1 MKRIAFLCL
10 FIFAYTAFVVLAGSY
25 EEFPVL
31 IARANGTSMYPT
43 IHDGDVVVILRGAE
57 FGVGDIVTFDRR
69 DRVVAHRVIGIYAH
83 GRVVETKGDNLDRP
97 DGYCWREDITG
108 KVVLVGPWWILFA
121 PQMAAVAL
129 GVVLFSCNIIQRPTW
144 FRL

>member
-1 MKRIAFLCL
+1 MKKVAFICF
-10 FIFAYTAFVVLAGSY
+10 FILAYTAFVILAGSS

-69 DRVVAHRVIGIYAH
+69 ERVVAHRVIGIYAD

-97 DGYCWREDITG
+97 DGYSWREDITG

-121 PQMAAVAL
+121 PQMVAVAL
-129 GVVLFSCNIIQRPTW
+129 GVVWSGRD
-144 FRL
+144 

>member
-1 MKRIAFLCL
+1 MI
-10 FIFAYTAFVVLAGSY
+10 LAGSS

-69 DRVVAHRVIGIYAH
+69 ERVVAHRVIGIYAD

-97 DGYCWREDITG
+97 DGYSWREDIIG

-121 PQMAAVAL
+121 PQMVAVAL
-129 GVVLFSCNIIQRPTW
+129 GVVWSGRD
-144 FRL
+144 